1 MTKYLNTRKYIFKWY
16 DYERVNN
23 QVSRSK
29 EKKKGKRY
37 YWIIF
42 KKFSWSSATL
52 GSTKEKQ
59 RMLMQIAQNFP
70 GGADKSATND
80 NGSRENCSMTAMTAC
95 VITALLIS
103 SFAAT

>member
-1 MTKYLNTRKYIFKWY
+1 MTKYLNTRKYIFKWLNTY
-16 DYERVNN
+16 LNDYERVNN

-29 EKKKGKRY
+29 E
-37 YWIIF
+37 IIL

>member
-29 EKKKGKRY
+29 E
-37 YWIIF
+37 IIL